1 MIKIIII
8 LILSVSLMACAETW
22 QGVKKDSEVIGKSI
36 NEAGAEVGK
45 KIEEVFSSDDEKEG
59 EK

>member
-1 MIKIIII
+1 MRKIIII
-8 LILSVSLMACAETW
+8 PMLSVSLMACAETW
-22 QGVKKDSEVIGKSI
+22 QGVKKDSEVIDKSI
-36 NEAGAEVGK
+36 SEAGAELGK